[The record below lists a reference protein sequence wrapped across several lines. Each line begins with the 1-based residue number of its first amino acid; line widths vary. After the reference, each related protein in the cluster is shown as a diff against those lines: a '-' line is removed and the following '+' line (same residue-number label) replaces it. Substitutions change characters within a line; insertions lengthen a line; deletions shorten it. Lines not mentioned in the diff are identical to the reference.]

1 MLIEQNIPHNL
12 FGLRRPSFSGTN
24 NLVTVFLF
32 PRKPAI
38 GEVYLKTT
46 LNFIFHMLGVKAFY
60 DTGHGIPP
68 FFVAASEI
76 GGFLP
81 IIGYYNLY

>member
-12 FGLRRPSFSGTN
+12 FALKRPSFSDN
-24 NLVTVFLF
+24 NYLVTVFLF
-32 PRKPAI
+32 PRKPAV
-38 GEVYLKTT
+38 GKVYLKPLT
-46 LNFIFHMLGVKAFY
+46 FIFPLLGVKAFY

-81 IIGYYNLY
+81 IIGYYNL